1 LAGLAAIKPA
11 ASHAVILFFLYPLVG
26 NRLECVTWVW
36 SSPRSVKSLAYIS
49 AYFVCSGSF
58 FFSFLFWPIVALDF
72 PFLFFLEIL
81 QQTHFVLFLFLVGLF
96 HHLVLVFFPITC
108 IEAIEQFAPILF
120 LQTKKC
126 GAVFVWLNNPAP
138 PVLVSP
144 SPGGVVLSS
153 SIDVDYVPAR
163 AAVRQQ

>member
-1 LAGLAAIKPA
+1 MCNLGVVVSAFGEI
-11 ASHAVILFFLYPLVG
+11 SRVHFSVFCLFWF
-26 NRLECVTWVW
+26 
-36 SSPRSVKSLAYIS
+36 
-49 AYFVCSGSF
+49 F

-153 SIDVDYVPAR
+153 SIVDYVPAR